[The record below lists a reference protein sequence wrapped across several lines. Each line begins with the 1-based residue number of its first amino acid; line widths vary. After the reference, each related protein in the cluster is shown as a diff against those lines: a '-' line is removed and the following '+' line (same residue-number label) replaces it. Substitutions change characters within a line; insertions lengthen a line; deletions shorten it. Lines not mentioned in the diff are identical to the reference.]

1 LIASLGLTLPIPQ
14 NDILFV
20 DRANYTWGIFDEI
33 GTTAFYAGKPE
44 IGIGVCQ
51 KLLKEPHLPA
61 EHRERVQNNYKIYV
75 EHFQKIQKESEER
88 QKQLSEKILKESNK
102 TTLDMKPEAITVKL

>member
-1 LIASLGLTLPIPQ
+1 
-14 NDILFV
+14 
-20 DRANYTWGIFDEI
+20 
-33 GTTAFYAGKPE
+33 
-44 IGIGVCQ
+44 
-51 KLLKEPHLPA
+51 LLKEPHLPA